1 MKALLIICKE
11 IGCDPTTG
19 RRACKRLGIGK
30 TGRDYVLDEK
40 QEIELKNN
48 IQKKAGRPKKLIDG
62 SIGNPKSGKKS

>member
-1 MKALLIICKE
+1 MKQLLVICKE
-11 IGCDPTTG
+11 IECDPTTG

-40 QEIELKNN
+40 QEIELKSN

-62 SIGNPKSGKKS
+62 SSSSPNPGKKS